1 MKEKFKKGYIIFIK
15 FYMYFF
21 VAAVVGWVYEVLT
34 IMLENHHG
42 FQNRGVLL
50 GPYLPVYGFGIG
62 GTILLYLIQPLIDKF
77 TRKETTFVIVG
88 SIFLVVFLVDAFIAL
103 G

>member
-1 MKEKFKKGYIIFIK
+1 MKEKFKKGYIIFFK
-15 FYMYFF
+15 FYMHFF

>member
-15 FYMYFF
+15 FYLYFF

-42 FQNRGVLL
+42 FQNRGVLF

>member
-15 FYMYFF
+15 FYLYFF

-50 GPYLPVYGFGIG
+50 GPYLLVYGFGIG